1 MRLLNV
7 HTMRLEEYFGSQ
19 IPKYAILSHC
29 VSSLSMLHL
38 CLYRVLLEER
48 KADCTLLKWGAQEVT
63 FHHINDPEWR
73 TMRGATKIQYA
84 SSYCKK
90 QGLRY
95 IWIDTCCIDKSS
107 SAELSE
113 AINSMYGW
121 YEGSIVCY
129 AYLEDVEL
137 ALSTH
142 APEDPAKKD
151 KAIRESR
158 WFNRGWTLQE
168 LIAPTKVYFFDSQWR
183 SLGSKEELS
192 PLLSSITTIP
202 EDVLA
207 QSRNRRAC
215 SVARKMTWAA
225 NRQTT
230 RIEDV
235 AYSLLGIF
243 DVNMPLLYGEGR
255 KAFIRLQ
262 EEILKETDD
271 QSLLAWGLDVE
282 KDLDVSMTLAGVFA
296 NSPAAF
302 LGSEDVVPIP
312 SNPRRQ
318 PQSMTSRGLRIEVPV
333 WTRSWT
339 RSEVSFVPLC
349 PFAILDCQYKNDFT
363 GAIGIPLIP
372 TRDHSLFMRNSI
384 AKTIKCPTLDF
395 GNEVPPIYI
404 AKRLLQGKEYTDG
417 EICLIRAR
425 SVEDIG
431 YDIFPIGSHP
441 SLWDPKTKVV
451 QMEYEFDEK
460 FPQKQASAAIA
471 FCNPGTESCFIVM
484 ITLKSKLRDD
494 WTKRSTPTTRVEI
507 FAVPDGTDRLDL
519 EAWVRESQQ
528 SDSKANWK
536 YEDTVTLDNAFKPSE
551 QITVHASAKRE
562 EILNQEVMVLNVDF
576 NLI

>member
-1 MRLLNV
+1 
-7 HTMRLEEYFGSQ
+7 
-19 IPKYAILSHC
+19 
-29 VSSLSMLHL
+29 LH
-38 CLYRVLLEER
+38 
-48 KADCTLLKWGAQEVT
+48 
-63 FHHINDPEWR
+63 
-73 TMRGATKIQYA
+73 
-84 SSYCKK
+84 
-90 QGLRY
+90 Y

-121 YEGSIVCY
+121 YEGSVVCY

-142 APEDPAKKD
+142 APDHPAKKD

-168 LIAPTKVYFFDSQWR
+168 LIAPTKLYFFDSQWR
-183 SLGSKEELS
+183 SLGSKEDLS

-215 SVARKMTWAA
+215 SVAKKMTWAA

-255 KAFIRLQ
+255 NAFIRLQ

-282 KDLDVSMTLAGVFA
+282 EDLDVFMTLAGVFA
-296 NSPAAF
+296 KSPAAF

-312 SNPRRQ
+312 SNPWRQ
-318 PQSMTSRGLRIEVPV
+318 PQSMTSRGLRIEVPLWTKP
-333 WTRSWT
+333 WTRSDVFAH
-339 RSEVSFVPLC
+339 RC

-372 TRDHSLFMRNSI
+372 TRDQSLYMRNST
-384 AKTIKCPTLDF
+384 AKTIKCPTLNF
-395 GNEVPPIYI
+395 GNEAPPIYI

-417 EICLIRAR
+417 EICVIRAR
-425 SVEDIG
+425 PVEDIG
-431 YDIFPIGSHP
+431 YDIFPIGSHS
-441 SLWDPKTKVV
+441 SLWNTKTKVV
-451 QMEYEFDEK
+451 QMEYKYDEK
-460 FPQKQASAAIA
+460 TPQQQASAAIA

-484 ITLKSKLRDD
+484 ITLKRMLMDD
-494 WTKRSTPTTRVEI
+494 WMKISTPTTRVEI
-507 FAVPDGTDRLDL
+507 FAVPVGTDRLDL

-536 YEDTVTLDNAFKPSE
+536 DEDKVTLHNAFKSSE
-551 QITVHASAKRE
+551 QIIVYASAKRQ
-562 EILNQEVMVLNVDF
+562 EILNQEVIGLDVGLY
-576 NLI
+576 